1 MVDFFR
7 QLFSTDF
14 MPHVFCLRLPQV
26 IWLYVVGNA
35 AIALAYFCIPP
46 TLIYFIRKRRDI
58 AFSWMFALFGLFILA
73 CGATHVLDIVTLW
86 YPVYRFD
93 DLVLLIT
100 AIASIGTAILLVRI
114 LPEALL
120 LPNPQQL
127 RDEIAKRTEAQVEL
141 TGLNELLEKRVLER
155 TATLNASNAEL
166 EKAVIDLRYQ
176 LELNRAITTQAGDS
190 ILVVDGTGVIR
201 FANPESERMFGSK
214 AAELLGCSLVELVS
228 CGENDRSDSNIRIL
242 AEVIADQKR
251 LKNWETRFHRKDQS
265 CIDVAC
271 SAGPLEVN
279 GQYVGSTFILRDIT
293 ERKRFD
299 LALIE
304 SEDKY
309 RTLVDAMPQLVWAA
323 RGDGQTDFF
332 SRQWSEYTGQHDARR
347 SDFDAFSAIHPE
359 DVDRTREAWQSA
371 QMAREP
377 YEVEHR
383 IRRYD
388 GAWRWFKTRAVVL
401 PVQHGEGDRWLG
413 TSTDIDADKRATTLL
428 QHFNADLQNLAFAM
442 AHDLHEPLRAIASQ
456 AQLLARHLEHDP
468 DKTNGVLV
476 GRVIDGATRM
486 RTLLRDIT
494 QYSEAITRPLQIEPV
509 KLDDVI
515 GQVLARRREKLTETG
530 TAVNLNLQGAAQV
543 EADSSSLRIVFDH
556 LLDNAMAYRKPD
568 ESVVINISSQ
578 TSGSS
583 VIIAFADNGIGIKP
597 EYHDRI
603 FELFKRLHKQ
613 REHAGSGIGLAL
625 CRKLLERQGHR
636 IWVRSDVN
644 RGAVF
649 YFSLPA
655 AIHHR
660 REELHE
666 LTAG

>member
-1 MVDFFR
+1 MVEFF
-7 QLFSTDF
+7 QKLFSTDF
-14 MPHVFCLRLPQV
+14 MPHVFCLRLPEV
-26 IWLYVVGNA
+26 IWLYIVGNA

-86 YPVYRFD
+86 HPVYRFD
-93 DLVLLIT
+93 DLVLTIT
-100 AIASIGTAILLVRI
+100 AISSIGTAILLVRI
-114 LPEALL
+114 LPQALL

-127 RDEIAKRTEAQVEL
+127 RDEITKRTGAQQEL
-141 TGLNELLEKRVLER
+141 TLLNEMLENRVLER

-166 EKAVIDLRYQ
+166 ERAVVDLRYQ

-190 ILVVDGTGVIR
+190 ILVVDRTGVIT
-201 FANPESERMFGSK
+201 FANPESERMFGYQ
-214 AAELLGCSLVELVS
+214 AAELLGRSMAELVS
-228 CGENDRSDSNIRIL
+228 CNESDQNDANIRAV
-242 AEVIADQKR
+242 AEVVAEQKR
-251 LKNWETRFHRKDQS
+251 LKNWDTRFHRRDQS

-279 GQYVGSTFILRDIT
+279 GRYAGSTFILRDVT

-299 LALIE
+299 RALIE

-332 SRQWSEYTGQHDARR
+332 SRQWSEYTGQHDARQ
-347 SDFDAFSAIHPE
+347 SFDAFSAIHPE

-371 QMAREP
+371 QIAREP
-377 YEVEHR
+377 YEIEHR
-383 IRRYD
+383 IRRFD

-401 PVQHGEGDRWLG
+401 PVQHGDGDRWLG

-428 QHFNADLQNLAFAM
+428 QQFNADLQNLAFAM

-456 AQLLARHLEHDP
+456 TQLLARHLEHDR
-468 DKTNGVLV
+468 DKTSGLLI

-486 RTLLRDIT
+486 RQLLRDIT

-509 KLDDVI
+509 KLDDLI
-515 GQVLARRREKLTETG
+515 NSVLARRQERLTETG
-530 TAVNLNLQGAAQV
+530 TVVNLNLQGAGQV
-543 EADSSSLRIVFDH
+543 EADSNSMRIVFDH
-556 LLDNAMAYRKPD
+556 LLENAMIYRKPD
-568 ESVVINISSQ
+568 ENLVINISSQ

-583 VIIAFADNGIGIKP
+583 VVIAIADNGVGIKA

-655 AIHHR
+655 VIHQR
-660 REELHE
+660 KEELHE
-666 LTAG
+666 LIAG